1 MNSVIEHT
9 IRSVES
15 QLWYLQPEH
24 HCMLLGKYDYTLH
37 EEKYSDVMSMT
48 TKMSLALYPTHEI
61 PNISDREV
69 SCCCVYEA
77 NNSYTQENRM
87 QAIRALSRHFV
98 TKILP
103 RIEYKYKALLYAEE
117 VDQILS
123 VLD

>member
-9 IRSVES
+9 IDVVNG
-15 QLWYLQPEH
+15 QLLTLPAGR
-24 HCMLLGKYDYTLH
+24 HCMLLGKYDYTLL

-48 TKMSLALYPTHEI
+48 SKMSLSLYPTRNI
-61 PNISDREV
+61 PGLDDRE
-69 SCCCVYEA
+69 SACCCVFVVDHEGL
-77 NNSYTQENRM
+77 NRV
-87 QAIRALSRHFV
+87 QAIRSIAKHFV

>member
-15 QLWYLQPEH
+15 QLLHLQPNH
-24 HCMLLGKYDYTLH
+24 HCLLLGKYDYTFH
-37 EEKYSDVMSMT
+37 EERYSSIYDMT
-48 TKMSLALYPTHEI
+48 TKMSLALYPTREI

-77 NNSYTQENRM
+77 DNHKYENRA

>member
-15 QLWYLQPEH
+15 QLWYLRPEH
-24 HCMLLGKYDYTLH
+24 HCLLLGKYDYTLH
-37 EEKYSDVMSMT
+37 EEKYGDVMSMT
-48 TKMSLALYPTHEI
+48 TKMSMALYPTRDI

-69 SCCCVYEA
+69 SCCCVYE
-77 NNSYTQENRM
+77 TGTHIEENRM